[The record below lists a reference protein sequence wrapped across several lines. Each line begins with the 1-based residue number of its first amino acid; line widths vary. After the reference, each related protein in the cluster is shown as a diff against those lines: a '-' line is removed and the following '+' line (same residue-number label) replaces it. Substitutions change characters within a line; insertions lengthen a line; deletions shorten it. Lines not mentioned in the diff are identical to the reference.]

1 MNYFMIR
8 FLICNILICGLIVVF
23 LLIKKILKKN
33 LSSRMQYNLWYI
45 LLGLFAVPFITFC
58 FNHVNFPNVYT
69 WFQYLTIRYTPEF
82 AGINSS
88 KSISGHH
95 LENNL
100 INNFTLSVD
109 RNFPSAAGYILF
121 GIWVVGIFV
130 MIILMVRSALHL
142 YKLKKSALPLQNE
155 QIREQYIL
163 CLKEMNINK
172 NIPIYSI
179 AFLKSPI
186 IVGLFRPCIYI
197 PIHLISNYNASDI
210 RYMLLHELQH
220 FKHKDS
226 ISIYLMNIAF
236 IIYWF
241 NPFVWYA
248 LKQMRTDCEIACDT
262 SVLEMLDKKDYIAY
276 GNTLINFADKISHTS
291 FPFSIGLSGN
301 FKQMRQRILNIAS
314 YKELT
319 NKMKLRSFVSF
330 TMIAALLLGFTP
342 FISTNAADTNHY
354 DWNNATE
361 NISYIDLS
369 SYFSKYNGSF
379 VLYDLKSDTWRI
391 YNKNLATKRVSP
403 DSTYKIYDALLG
415 LEEDIITP
423 EDSFIAWNG
432 ENYPFEAWNSDQ
444 TLQSA
449 MSASVNWYF
458 QSIDRQ
464 LTYAD
469 IQSYIHQIKYG
480 NENLGS
486 NLSSY
491 WLESSLKI
499 SPVEQVELLMK
510 LQNNSFGFSPENIN
524 AVKDSIC
531 LSSSD
536 AGKFYG
542 KTGTGRVNG
551 KDINGWFIGYIE
563 IADNTYF
570 FANNIESD
578 DDAAGSNAAKITMS
592 ILSDLNIWK

>member
-291 FPFSIGLSGN
+291 FPFSTGLSGN

-354 DWNNATE
+354 DWNNATK

-542 KTGTGRVNG
+542 KTGTGRVIG

>member
-1 MNYFMIR
+1 MNDFMIR

-33 LSSRMQYNLWYI
+33 LSSRMQFNLWYI

-58 FNHVNFPNVYT
+58 LNPVNFTNVFT
-69 WFQYLTIRYTPEF
+69 WFQCLTNRRTSGYTS
-82 AGINSS
+82 INSGKLFS
-88 KSISGHH
+88 RKH

-100 INNFTLSVD
+100 INDFTLSV
-109 RNFPSAAGYILF
+109 NNKIPSAALNTLLE
-121 GIWVVGIFV
+121 IWLIGIFI

-163 CLKEMNINK
+163 CLKEMNINI
-172 NIPIYSI
+172 NIPIYST

-197 PIHLISNYNASDI
+197 PIHLISDYNASDI
-210 RYMLLHELQH
+210 RYMLLHELHH

-248 LKQMRTDCEIACDT
+248 LKEMRTDCEIACDT

-342 FISTNAADTNHY
+342 FISTYAADTNHY

-391 YNKNLATKRVSP
+391 YNENLATKRVSP

-432 ENYPFEAWNSDQ
+432 EKYPFEAWNADQ
-444 TLQSA
+444 TLNSA
-449 MSASVNWYF
+449 MASSVNWYF

-464 LTYAD
+464 LTYAY
-469 IQSYIHQIKYG
+469 IHNYIHQIKYG

-499 SPVEQVELLMK
+499 SPVEQVELLVK
-510 LQNNSFGFSPENIN
+510 LQNNSFGFSSENIN
-524 AVKDSIC
+524 AVKNSIC
-531 LSSSD
+531 LSSSS

-563 IADNTYF
+563 TADNIYF

-578 DDAAGSNAAKITMS
+578 NDATGSNAAKITMS
-592 ILSDLNIWK
+592 ILSDLNIRK

>member
-291 FPFSIGLSGN
+291 FPFSTGLSGN

-354 DWNNATE
+354 DWNNATK

>member
-58 FNHVNFPNVYT
+58 LNPVNFTNVFT
-69 WFQYLTIRYTPEF
+69 WFQCLTNRRTSGYTS
-82 AGINSS
+82 INSGKLFS
-88 KSISGHH
+88 RKH

-100 INNFTLSVD
+100 INDFTLSV
-109 RNFPSAAGYILF
+109 NNKIPSAALNTLLE
-121 GIWVVGIFV
+121 IWLIGIFI

-163 CLKEMNINK
+163 CLKEMNINI
-172 NIPIYSI
+172 NIPIYST

-210 RYMLLHELQH
+210 RYMLLHELHH

-248 LKQMRTDCEIACDT
+248 LKEMRTDCEIACDT

-432 ENYPFEAWNSDQ
+432 EKYPFEAWNADQ
-444 TLQSA
+444 TLNSA
-449 MSASVNWYF
+449 MASSVNWYF

-469 IQSYIHQIKYG
+469 IHNYIHQIKYG

-510 LQNNSFGFSPENIN
+510 LQNNSFGFSSENIN
-524 AVKDSIC
+524 AVKNSIC
-531 LSSSD
+531 LSSSS

>member
-121 GIWVVGIFV
+121 GIWLIGIFI

-163 CLKEMNINK
+163 CLKEMNINI
-172 NIPIYSI
+172 NIPIYST

-248 LKQMRTDCEIACDT
+248 LKEMRTDCEIACDT

-291 FPFSIGLSGN
+291 FPFSTGLSGN

-391 YNKNLATKRVSP
+391 YNENLATKRVSP

-563 IADNTYF
+563 TADNIYF

>member
-354 DWNNATE
+354 DWNNATK

>member
-291 FPFSIGLSGN
+291 FPFSTGLSGN

-354 DWNNATE
+354 DWNNATK

-391 YNKNLATKRVSP
+391 YNENLATKRVSP